1 MNESRETKAAEAGH
15 ARTGTWNSV
24 LGTRYSILARV
35 VRMARKELREIL
47 RDRRTIITLI
57 AMPILLY
64 PLMFVV
70 FLQFAPLASKV
81 TSESGPKYRIGMM
94 TRAEEDTFRNR
105 LEFGKR
111 ALRRGNGKNAES
123 ATAKDKIKRF
133 PEHELLRD
141 PNRPEPRNHEE
152 RAELLAQMTQL
163 LYDGQIDLIVVIPN
177 LDSAGAA
184 PGNPPATDR
193 WLPCRII
200 SVSNSPTARDAI
212 AYVETLLTAAN
223 EQNLKARLNLP
234 EVTPRITML
243 TPELVTLEAVG
254 SDGLISL
261 AALVPLVLILMT
273 ITGAVYPAIDLTA
286 GERERGTLE
295 ILVAAPVP
303 RFELLA
309 AKYISVVTVA
319 VLNAIV
325 NLVCMTIT
333 VKFSNVSGLVAGLEG
348 LTAVL
353 LVQIFALL
361 LLFAAFFSAVLLC
374 LTSFARSFKEAQAYL
389 IPLMLASLGP
399 GIMAMMPGLKLEGVL
414 SVLPLVNIVLMARD
428 LFEGGAN
435 PINGTI
441 VVLTTLLYALAA
453 LALAARVFGAESV
466 LYSEQSSWSDLLRR
480 PDESQKAAS
489 IPAMLWCLALMVP
502 IQFSLFAFLRS
513 LAPPPI
519 VVIFLGIAVN
529 LLLFGLLPALFI
541 ILGRVELRTGL
552 GLTMPRPA
560 ALLAGVL
567 LGASLWP
574 LQLWLLEHGGVSKL
588 LEERFGA
595 VLESFREARASLG
608 WGVLAIVI
616 VPALLEEIFFRGLLF
631 NALKARCGAGV
642 TVGVSGLLFGLT
654 HVILEPAL
662 GLERLV
668 PSALLGLIL
677 GAVCWYSGS
686 LWPSLIQHVCHNA
699 ILLGIGLNEP
709 GSTPA
714 IRWQWLAGGAFG
726 TALGGLLLWQWGRA
740 DDKAT
745 R

>member
-15 ARTGTWNSV
+15 VRTGTWNS
-24 LGTRYSILARV
+24 LLRTQYSVLARIL
-35 VRMARKELREIL
+35 RMARKELREIL

-94 TRAEEDTFRNR
+94 TRAEEDTFQNR
-105 LEFGKR
+105 LEIGKR
-111 ALRRGNGKNAES
+111 ALRRGNGKNVEPAM
-123 ATAKDKIKRF
+123 ATKKTRRF
-133 PEHELLRD
+133 PEHELQRD
-141 PNRPEPRNHEE
+141 PNRPEPRNNEE
-152 RAELLAQMTQL
+152 RSDLLAEMTQW
-163 LYDGQIDLIVVIPN
+163 LYDGRIDLIVVIPN
-177 LDSAGAA
+177 LDSVGAA
-184 PGNPPATDR
+184 PRNPPATDR

-200 SVSNSPTARDAI
+200 SVSNSPTAREAI

-223 EQNLKARLNLP
+223 EDNLKARLNVP
-234 EVTPRITML
+234 GVTPRITML

-333 VKFSNVSGLVAGLEG
+333 VKFSDVSGLVAGLEG
-348 LTAVL
+348 MTAL
-353 LVQIFALL
+353 LLAQIFALL

-374 LTSFARSFKEAQAYL
+374 LTSFARTFKEAQAYL

-428 LFEGGAN
+428 LFEGGVD
-435 PINGTI
+435 PVNGAI
-441 VVLTTLLYALAA
+441 VVLSTLLYALAA
-453 LALAARVFGAESV
+453 LGLAARVFGAESV

-480 PDESQKAAS
+480 PDEPQKTAS

-519 VVIFLGIAVN
+519 VSIFLGIAVN

-552 GLTMPRPA
+552 GLTMPRLA

-574 LQLWLLEHGGVSKL
+574 LELWLLEHGGVSKV
-588 LEERFGA
+588 LEERFGT

-714 IRWQWLAGGAFG
+714 IRWQWLVGGAFG

-740 DDKAT
+740 KKDEG
-745 R
+745 

>member
-1 MNESRETKAAEAGH
+1 
-15 ARTGTWNSV
+15 
-24 LGTRYSILARV
+24 
-35 VRMARKELREIL
+35 
-47 RDRRTIITLI
+47 
-57 AMPILLY
+57 
-64 PLMFVV
+64 
-70 FLQFAPLASKV
+70 
-81 TSESGPKYRIGMM
+81 
-94 TRAEEDTFRNR
+94 
-105 LEFGKR
+105 
-111 ALRRGNGKNAES
+111 
-123 ATAKDKIKRF
+123 
-133 PEHELLRD
+133 
-141 PNRPEPRNHEE
+141 
-152 RAELLAQMTQL
+152 
-163 LYDGQIDLIVVIPN
+163 
-177 LDSAGAA
+177 
-184 PGNPPATDR
+184 
-193 WLPCRII
+193 
-200 SVSNSPTARDAI
+200 
-212 AYVETLLTAAN
+212 
-223 EQNLKARLNLP
+223 
-234 EVTPRITML
+234 
-243 TPELVTLEAVG
+243 
-254 SDGLISL
+254 LISL

-333 VKFSNVSGLVAGLEG
+333 VKFSDVSGLVAGLEG
-348 LTAVL
+348 MTAL
-353 LVQIFALL
+353 LLAQIFALL

-428 LFEGGAN
+428 LFEGGVD
-435 PINGTI
+435 PVNGAI
-441 VVLTTLLYALAA
+441 VVLSTLLYALAA
-453 LALAARVFGAESV
+453 LGLAARVFGAESV

-480 PDESQKAAS
+480 PDEPQKTAS

-519 VVIFLGIAVN
+519 VSIFLGIAVN

-552 GLTMPRPA
+552 GLTMPRLA

-574 LQLWLLEHGGVSKL
+574 LELWLLEHGGVSKV
-588 LEERFGA
+588 LEERFGT

-714 IRWQWLAGGAFG
+714 IRWQWLVGGAFG

-740 DDKAT
+740 KKDEG
-745 R
+745 